1 MSICYRHIMTTS
13 SFIRLLYYVYTINT
27 IACKFKPESNTPIIL
42 YINILHTRPRES
54 NNFK

>member
-1 MSICYRHIMTTS
+1 MTTS
-13 SFIRLLYYVYTINT
+13 SFIRLLYYVSTINT